1 MMRNLSDWLH
11 KLSTGRATLI
21 ALVIFLLFIALVL
34 PKQAANADAG
44 GAGSPDLSLIYSA
57 GDLYRMAEAY
67 GPAGRTNYIR
77 VRFTFDLIW
86 PVVYVAFLAT
96 AISWLSRQAF
106 TPQSLWQRANLIPII
121 VTLLDYLENVA
132 AALVIGRYP
141 ARTPVVDV
149 LAPVFTF
156 LKWSFVGGS
165 FTILIIALVAA
176 IWAQARGPR

>member
-11 KLSTGRATLI
+11 RLSTGRATLI
-21 ALVIFLLFIALVL
+21 ALVIFLLFTALVL

-67 GPAGRTNYIR
+67 GPAGRTDYVR

-106 TPQSLWQRANLIPII
+106 RPQSLWQRANLVPVIGM
-121 VTLLDYLENVA
+121 LLDYLENIA
-132 AALVIGRYP
+132 AELVIGRYP
-141 ARTPVVDV
+141 ARTPGVDV

-156 LKWSFVGGS
+156 VKWVFVGGS
-165 FTILIIALVAA
+165 FVILMVALVAA
-176 IWAQARGPR
+176 VWARARKRR

>member
-1 MMRNLSDWLH
+1 MMRDLSDRLH

-21 ALVIFLLFIALVL
+21 ALVAFLLFTALVL
-34 PKQAANADAG
+34 PKQAAHTDTG
-44 GAGSPDLSLIYSA
+44 GAGSPDTSFIYSA

-67 GPAGRTNYIR
+67 GRAGRIDYVR
-77 VRFTFDLIW
+77 ARFTFDLIW

-106 TPQSLWQRANLIPII
+106 TPLSLWQRANLVPVIG
-121 VTLLDYLENVA
+121 TLFDYLENVA

-149 LAPVFTF
+149 MAPVFTF
-156 LKWSFVGGS
+156 IKWIFVGGS
-165 FTILIIALVAA
+165 FVVLAVALVAA
-176 IWAQARGPR
+176 LWHQARRRR

>member
-1 MMRNLSDWLH
+1 MMQNLSDWLH
-11 KLSTGRATLI
+11 QLSTGRATLI
-21 ALVIFLLFIALVL
+21 ALVILLLFTTLVL

-67 GPAGRTNYIR
+67 GPAGRTDYIR

-106 TPQSLWQRANLIPII
+106 TPQSPWQRANLIPVIG
-121 VTLLDYLENVA
+121 TLFDYLENVA

-141 ARTPVVDV
+141 ARTPGIDV

-156 LKWSFVGGS
+156 VKWSSVGGS
-165 FTILIIALVAA
+165 FVILMVALVAA
-176 IWAQARGPR
+176 VWPRARKRR

>member
-11 KLSTGRATLI
+11 RLSTGRATLI
-21 ALVIFLLFIALVL
+21 ALVIFLLFTALVL

-67 GPAGRTNYIR
+67 GPAGRTDYVR

-106 TPQSLWQRANLIPII
+106 RPQSLWQRANLVPVIGM
-121 VTLLDYLENVA
+121 LLDYLENIA

-141 ARTPVVDV
+141 ARTPGVDV

-156 LKWSFVGGS
+156 VKRVFVGGS
-165 FTILIIALVAA
+165 FVILMVALLAA
-176 IWAQARGPR
+176 VWARARKRR